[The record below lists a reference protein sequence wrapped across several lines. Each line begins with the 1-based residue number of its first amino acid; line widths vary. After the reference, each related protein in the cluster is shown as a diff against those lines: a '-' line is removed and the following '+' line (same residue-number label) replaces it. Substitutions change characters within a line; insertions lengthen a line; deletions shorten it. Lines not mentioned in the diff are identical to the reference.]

1 METKLDKKTTHTPRQ
16 ELIIAMLVVTAIML
30 LLCIAVALQD
40 EAGNNTEE
48 DVSAAVVNTDAEP
61 PSTELAQGDSSTSAS
76 DNAEGDSSALA
87 EASTD
92 PASQEPAPEEST
104 PVSQEPEPVNEH
116 SDDPYPNLFAE
127 PVDKTDDNTQKIVY
141 LTFDD
146 GPSANTEEILDILD
160 EYNIKATFFV
170 SGQFG
175 TKEERAKRF
184 NMILDAGHTIG
195 LHSFTHNYKKIYAS
209 VDAFLSDMND
219 IYQEVYDATGYRAS
233 LLRFPG
239 GSVNAYNQNIYQ
251 DLVKELDRRG
261 LTYHDWA
268 VSSGDAEGNN
278 IPASTLIKNTVN
290 GCTER
295 KKSVVLLHDTD
306 AKDTTVEALPTI
318 IKDLQD
324 AGYELRALDDSI
336 RPFQFAN

>member
-1 METKLDKKTTHTPRQ
+1 METKLDKKIKLTPQ
-16 ELIIAMLVVTAIML
+16 QQFTIAILAVTAIML
-30 LLCIAVALQD
+30 LLCIAVALQGKTQD
-40 EAGNNTEE
+40 NGQ
-48 DVSAAVVNTDAEP
+48 DPVPAAVVQADAEP
-61 PSTELAQGDSSTSAS
+61 DPAD
-76 DNAEGDSSALA
+76 
-87 EASTD
+87 TD
-92 PASQEPAPEEST
+92 PGDISAGVPGEAESSVPTAVSEEPAAEEPAPEEST
-104 PVSQEPEPVNEH
+104 PKNEEPEPVKEH

-127 PVDKTDDNTQKIVY
+127 PVEKTDDNTQKMVY

-146 GPSANTEEILDILD
+146 GPSENTEEILDILD
-160 EYNIKATFFV
+160 EYNVKATFFV

-184 NMILDAGHTIG
+184 KMILDAGHTIG
-195 LHSFTHNYKKIYAS
+195 LHSFTHSYQKIYAS

-290 GCTER
+290 GCLDR